1 MEQRITR
8 RRSLVALGGLAAA
21 AAGWR
26 AEDAGAGPAAVAS
39 GAVSCVLTPE
49 MTEGPYYI
57 PDEAVRRNITEGLP
71 GVPLALR
78 LTVVSASTC
87 KPVSGAKVD
96 VWHASALGIY
106 SGVQGNTGTFMRGVQ
121 PTNAQGVALFETVY
135 PGWYTGRAVHIHVKV
150 HLGGNVVHTGQLFF
164 PDTLTDRVYQRSPYS
179 TRSARDTRNATDAI
193 FRNGGSRSMLKV
205 ARSGSGY
212 VGAIVLG
219 VHRT

>member
-1 MEQRITR
+1 MEQRLTR
-8 RRSLVALGGLAAA
+8 RRSLGALGALAAA

-71 GVPLALR
+71 GAPLALR

-87 KPVSGAKVD
+87 KPIAGAKVD
-96 VWHASALGIY
+96 VWHASALGAY

-121 PTNAQGVALFETVY
+121 PANAHGVALFETVY

-179 TRSARDTRNATDAI
+179 TRPARDTRNTTDAI

>member
-39 GAVSCVLTPE
+39 GAVACVLTPE

-57 PDEAVRRNITEGLP
+57 PDEAARRNIAEGLP

-106 SGVQGNTGTFMRGVQ
+106 SGAQGNTGTFMRGVQ

-135 PGWYTGRAVHIHVKV
+135 PGWYTGRAVHIHVKA

>member
-1 MEQRITR
+1 MEQRLTR

-21 AAGWR
+21 AASWR

-71 GVPLALR
+71 GAPLALR

-87 KPVSGAKVD
+87 MPVAGAKVD
-96 VWHASALGIY
+96 IWHASALGVY

-121 PTNAQGVALFETVY
+121 PTTPHGVALFETVY

-179 TRSARDTRNATDAI
+179 TRPARDTRNTTDAI